1 MDTHYVAVPPSLNLR
16 ALVQSYVALTGRRD
30 FVVAE
35 ERRLQGMLTFDS
47 IESVPQSRWDT
58 TRVGD
63 VMVPADKVIS
73 ADPEEEALSVLE
85 RMDEHSINEMPVV
98 KDRVVLGI
106 IVRQKLLQFMRLRSG
121 LRG

>member
-1 MDTHYVAVPPSLNLR
+1 
-16 ALVQSYVALTGRRD
+16 
-30 FVVAE
+30 
-35 ERRLQGMLTFDS
+35 MLTFDS

-73 ADPEEEALSVLE
+73 ADPGEEALSVLE

-98 KDRVVLGI
+98 KDRMVLGI
-106 IVRQKLLQFMRLRSG
+106 IVRQKLLQFMRLRSE
-121 LRG
+121 LRV